1 MRPGVILNMAFD
13 QPKEIESY
21 TGYIDY
27 IGRAE
32 AAVTSYTGYQ
42 DYMDNPQKGEG
53 LFSADKLS
61 LSPDD
66 KRWFKELFR
75 VSQDNGSLLW
85 RPVISFD
92 NEWLAENGLYDA
104 ETNTVDRNR
113 LVEYTRKAMSRM
125 LQKEGMDSAIWM
137 AAIHNN
143 TDNIHIH
150 VAIVEPFP
158 KRKSMIVDVF
168 PH

>member
-42 DYMDNPQKGEG
+42 DYIDNPQKGEG

-85 RPVISFD
+85 RPSSA
-92 NEWLAENGLYDA
+92 LTMSGLLKMGY
-104 ETNTVDRNR
+104 
-113 LVEYTRKAMSRM
+113 MM
-125 LQKEGMDSAIWM
+125 QKPTLLTEIGLL
-137 AAIHNN
+137 
-143 TDNIHIH
+143 NI
-150 VAIVEPFP
+150 PG
-158 KRKSMIVDVF
+158 KL
-168 PH
+168 